1 MRDNGDGGKVRFT
14 KESGVI
20 SSVPQIQEL
29 QNLMDSQASKV
40 EAIRASYSQQNTQ
53 LAKANSSLMMRLSEL
68 ERKVGELVKENV
80 SLRSTVSM
88 GEFQYKKRLSEQLD
102 VLENGISHRVEEI
115 FHMFDRVRTKENL
128 SPEPS
133 LSRSN
138 DLRSILRNR
147 RASGSSIEGRKSANS
162 IQFIEADDQSVH
174 TGSAGSNE
182 TTESNDRQ
190 DDGLSRKKRRKSSR
204 RESIFLPTDF
214 DFPYHEPEPEPEPE
228 TEPEPRKV
236 SDDVSEDEQLEPP
249 IESHAANDVV
259 AQDDNEG
266 SDHAEGSF
274 NFTNS
279 IIEYSIPEEVAPS
292 TSAGT
297 DQLSSSKI
305 EVFRDEPEAV
315 ITSQKEREIN
325 DAAFVPLSTQNKV
338 KHSMRTPG
346 ARGRSKIVDEVMPT
360 TNNGSGACDIDFTR
374 TRRTRGKAIDY
385 TLPSLRAKMRRPTE
399 KFVDATTFTSIHELQ
414 VTNARKKDRRHQ
426 PRRSNAPITLKESV
440 VDTSDNQIAKP
451 QSKDKEETLAVTE
464 ATLPAQPKP
473 LVAQKPEST
482 MNKNKITF
490 QDKPILKDIT
500 NKPILKDITNKPKA
514 NKTRKLLKNAI
525 INDICDIQPSAH
537 DETFDSSGGGGSSF
551 RLHEEDLSVFD
562 LIGSNKVKP
571 SNKTY
576 RAKFKKM
583 VTK

>member
-29 QNLMDSQASKV
+29 QNLMDSQTSKV

-88 GEFQYKKRLSEQLD
+88 GEFHYKKRLSEQLD

-115 FHMFDRVRTKENL
+115 FHMFDRVRMKENL

-133 LSRSN
+133 LSRFN
-138 DLRSILRNR
+138 ELKSILRNR
-147 RASGSSIEGRKSANS
+147 RTSGSSLDGRKSANS
-162 IQFIEADDQSVH
+162 IQFIETDDQSVH

-190 DDGLSRKKRRKSSR
+190 DDESSRKKRRKSSR

-228 TEPEPRKV
+228 KEPEPEPRKV
-236 SDDVSEDEQLEPP
+236 SDDVSEDEQLEPS

-266 SDHAEGSF
+266 SDHAEASF

-315 ITSQKEREIN
+315 ITLQKEREIN

-440 VDTSDNQIAKP
+440 VDTSDNQIAKT
-451 QSKDKEETLAVTE
+451 QSKGKEETLAVSE
-464 ATLPAQPKP
+464 ATLPDQPKP
-473 LVAQKPEST
+473 LVAHKPEST
-482 MNKNKITF
+482 MIKNKITF
-490 QDKPILKDIT
+490 QD
-500 NKPILKDITNKPKA
+500 KPILKDITNKPKA

-525 INDICDIQPSAH
+525 INDICDTQPSAH
-537 DETFDSSGGGGSSF
+537 DETFDSSGSNGSSF

>member
-29 QNLMDSQASKV
+29 QNLMDSQTSKV

-88 GEFQYKKRLSEQLD
+88 GEFHYKKRLSEQLD

-115 FHMFDRVRTKENL
+115 FHMFDRVRMKENL

-133 LSRSN
+133 LSRFN
-138 DLRSILRNR
+138 ELKSILRNR
-147 RASGSSIEGRKSANS
+147 RTSGSSLDGRKSANS
-162 IQFIEADDQSVH
+162 IQFIETDDQSVH

-190 DDGLSRKKRRKSSR
+190 DDESSRKKRRKSSR

-228 TEPEPRKV
+228 KEPEPEPRKV
-236 SDDVSEDEQLEPP
+236 SDDVSEDEQLEPS

-266 SDHAEGSF
+266 SDHAEASF

-315 ITSQKEREIN
+315 ITLQKEREIN

-440 VDTSDNQIAKP
+440 VDTSDNQIAKT
-451 QSKDKEETLAVTE
+451 QSKGKEETLAVSK
-464 ATLPAQPKP
+464 ATLPDQPKP
-473 LVAQKPEST
+473 LVAHKPEST
-482 MNKNKITF
+482 MIKNKITF
-490 QDKPILKDIT
+490 QD
-500 NKPILKDITNKPKA
+500 KPILKDITNKPKA

-525 INDICDIQPSAH
+525 INDICDTQPSAH
-537 DETFDSSGGGGSSF
+537 DETFDSSGSNGSSF

>member
-1 MRDNGDGGKVRFT
+1 
-14 KESGVI
+14 
-20 SSVPQIQEL
+20 
-29 QNLMDSQASKV
+29 
-40 EAIRASYSQQNTQ
+40 
-53 LAKANSSLMMRLSEL
+53 
-68 ERKVGELVKENV
+68 
-80 SLRSTVSM
+80 
-88 GEFQYKKRLSEQLD
+88 
-102 VLENGISHRVEEI
+102 
-115 FHMFDRVRTKENL
+115 MFDRVRMKENL

-133 LSRSN
+133 LSRFN
-138 DLRSILRNR
+138 ELKSILRNR
-147 RASGSSIEGRKSANS
+147 RTSGSSLDGRKSANS
-162 IQFIEADDQSVH
+162 IQFMETDDQSVH

-190 DDGLSRKKRRKSSR
+190 DDESSRKKRRKSSR

-228 TEPEPRKV
+228 KEPEPEPRKV
-236 SDDVSEDEQLEPP
+236 SDDVSEDEQLEPS

-266 SDHAEGSF
+266 SDHAEASF

-297 DQLSSSKI
+297 DQLSTSKI

-315 ITSQKEREIN
+315 ITLQKEREIN

-440 VDTSDNQIAKP
+440 VDTSDNQIAKT
-451 QSKDKEETLAVTE
+451 QSKGKEETLAVSE
-464 ATLPAQPKP
+464 ATLPDQPKP
-473 LVAQKPEST
+473 LVAHKPEST
-482 MNKNKITF
+482 MIKNKITF
-490 QDKPILKDIT
+490 QD
-500 NKPILKDITNKPKA
+500 KPILKDITNKPKA

-525 INDICDIQPSAH
+525 INDICDTQPSAH
-537 DETFDSSGGGGSSF
+537 DETFDSSGSNGSSF

>member
-29 QNLMDSQASKV
+29 QNLMDSQTSKV

-88 GEFQYKKRLSEQLD
+88 GEFHYKKRLSEQLD

-115 FHMFDRVRTKENL
+115 FHMFDRVRMKENL

-133 LSRSN
+133 LSRFN
-138 DLRSILRNR
+138 ELKSILRNR
-147 RASGSSIEGRKSANS
+147 RTSGSSLDGRKSANS
-162 IQFIEADDQSVH
+162 IQFIETDDQSVH

-182 TTESNDRQ
+182 TIESNDRQ
-190 DDGLSRKKRRKSSR
+190 DDESSRKKRRKSSR

-228 TEPEPRKV
+228 KEPEPEPRKV
-236 SDDVSEDEQLEPP
+236 SDDVSEDEQLEPS

-266 SDHAEGSF
+266 SDHAEASF

-315 ITSQKEREIN
+315 ITLQKEREIN

-440 VDTSDNQIAKP
+440 VDTSDNQIAKT
-451 QSKDKEETLAVTE
+451 QSKGKEETLAVSE
-464 ATLPAQPKP
+464 ATLPDQPKP
-473 LVAQKPEST
+473 LVAHKPEST
-482 MNKNKITF
+482 MIKNKITF
-490 QDKPILKDIT
+490 QD
-500 NKPILKDITNKPKA
+500 KPILKDITNKPKA

-525 INDICDIQPSAH
+525 INDICDTQPSAH
-537 DETFDSSGGGGSSF
+537 DETFDSSGSNGSSF

>member
-29 QNLMDSQASKV
+29 QNLMDSQTSKV

-88 GEFQYKKRLSEQLD
+88 GEFHYKKRLSEQLD

-115 FHMFDRVRTKENL
+115 FHMFDRVRMKENL

-133 LSRSN
+133 LSRFN
-138 DLRSILRNR
+138 ELKSILRNR
-147 RASGSSIEGRKSANS
+147 RTSGSSLDGRKSANS
-162 IQFIEADDQSVH
+162 IQFMETDDQSVH

-190 DDGLSRKKRRKSSR
+190 DDESSRKKRRKSSR

-228 TEPEPRKV
+228 KEPEPEPRKV
-236 SDDVSEDEQLEPP
+236 SDDVSEDEQLEPS

-266 SDHAEGSF
+266 SDHAEASF

-315 ITSQKEREIN
+315 ITLQKEREIN

-374 TRRTRGKAIDY
+374 ARRTRGKAIDY

-440 VDTSDNQIAKP
+440 VDTPDNQIAKT
-451 QSKDKEETLAVTE
+451 QSKGKEETLAVSE
-464 ATLPAQPKP
+464 ATLPDQPKP
-473 LVAQKPEST
+473 LVAHKPEST
-482 MNKNKITF
+482 MIKNKITF
-490 QDKPILKDIT
+490 QD
-500 NKPILKDITNKPKA
+500 KPILKDITNKPKA

-525 INDICDIQPSAH
+525 INDICDTQPSAH
-537 DETFDSSGGGGSSF
+537 DETFDSSGSNGSSF